1 MSQLLHDEQIVP
13 RPRRVTELRRR
24 LDLPA
29 AAAAAAGAGAAGA
42 GAPPSAAAAAAA
54 AAEPRVYLASPGT
67 TNLLLATDSPR
78 PVTTTRY
85 CVLTTNSLSG
95 LNYLAIAV
103 LLPPDTALPPGF
115 GRGLGQLAAAA
126 AAPPA
131 AAGAPASAPA
141 GAAAPTAVASVSAVF
156 SGGKY
161 CFDAARP

>member
-29 AAAAAAGAGAAGA
+29 AAAAAGAGAAGA
-42 GAPPSAAAAAAA
+42 GAPPSAAAVAAA

-67 TNLLLATDSPR
+67 TNLLHATDSPR

-131 AAGAPASAPA
+131 AAGAPASAPVGA
-141 GAAAPTAVASVSAVF
+141 GAPTAVASVSAVF

>member
-67 TNLLLATDSPR
+67 TNLLHATDSPR

-131 AAGAPASAPA
+131 AAGAPASPSA